1 MSAKVFPVMICPY
14 TDDNKVDLNAVD
26 ALVQWYH
33 DAGCDGIFTACLS
46 TEIQH
51 LTLAE
56 RVAVTDR
63 VVKKAEE
70 IAKNGGNKMT
80 IVASGHVADSFE
92 EQLAEVNAIHNT
104 GVEAVI
110 LISNRFDIENTSE
123 DKWIEELD
131 KFIKSIDEN
140 IMLGMY
146 ESPYPYKRLLTHKM
160 LEYMASTKRF
170 KFIKDT
176 CCDAEEIKQRIDIL
190 EGSGCELYNANA
202 QTLLQTVRDGA
213 AGYSGIMANFHPEIY
228 NWLCKNPD
236 SEKADLVQSFVCMS
250 AFTEYLAYP
259 CTSKIYLN
267 KNLGLPIKP
276 YSRTKDYHLATKYHT
291 DCIDQME
298 YLTNHIKSIIGIK

>member
-1 MSAKVFPVMICPY
+1 MNKAVFPVMICPY

-33 DAGCDGIFTACLS
+33 DCGCDGIFTACLS

-56 RVAVTDR
+56 RVAVTER
-63 VVKKAEE
+63 VVKKANE
-70 IAKNGGNKMT
+70 IAENGGRKMT
-80 IVASGHVADSFE
+80 IVASGHVADGFD
-92 EQLAEVNAIHNT
+92 EQVKEITSIHNT

-110 LISNRFDIENTSE
+110 LISNRLDVENTSE
-123 DKWIEELD
+123 EKWIEDLKKLMGAIPRD
-131 KFIKSIDEN
+131 IK
-140 IMLGMY
+140 LGMY

-160 LEYMASTKRF
+160 LEFIASTNRF
-170 KFIKDT
+170 AFIKDT
-176 CCDAEEIKQRIDIL
+176 CCDAEEIAERVKIL
-190 EGSGCELYNANA
+190 KGSGCALYNANA
-202 QTLLQTVRDGA
+202 QTLLQTLRDGA
-213 AGYSGIMANFHPEIY
+213 DGYSGIMANFHPEIY
-228 NWLCKNPD
+228 NWLCKNIDDPN
-236 SEKADLVQSFVCMS
+236 ADLVQSFFCMS

-298 YLTNHIKSIIGIK
+298 YLANHIKSIIGIK